1 MYQVIIGGGY
11 CDCLGLTSIETG
23 LCSAE
28 ANFEKAVNGSR
39 FYKDA
44 YNDLDTPINQDIYQ
58 ELVDNGVDDLLAK
71 HYGHLFIRDPLVVFR
86 ELLDVD
92 DKKSSDHFEVCF
104 IQRYQFVLYKDIRFL
119 ILLTLSSSPSLSEYP
134 IYELANYAFQ
144 TTYSQLF
151 DWMAR

>member
-1 MYQVIIGGGY
+1 MYQVIIGGSY
-11 CDCLGLTSIETG
+11 CDCLCLTSIGTG

-92 DKKSSDHFEVCF
+92 DKTSSDHFEVCF
-104 IQRYQFVLYKDIRFL
+104 IQRCQISDFDDSL
-119 ILLTLSSSPSLSEYP
+119 ILSLSEYP
-134 IYELANYAFQ
+134 IHELANYAFQ

-151 DWMAR
+151 DWMES